1 MKRRTSNPG
10 AIPKDL
16 RKLAEEI
23 VAVKAQMR
31 EAGLFAEDRELLEC
45 PACGLQEDVL
55 FNGKLVTCLE
65 IGGADTGLRF
75 IAEGE
80 GEFRCPVCHGAVKE
94 SPFEQNP

>member
-1 MKRRTSNPG
+1 MKRSTSKPG

-16 RKLAEEI
+16 WKLAEEI
-23 VAVKAQMR
+23 VAVKTQMR

-55 FNGKLVTCLE
+55 FNGKLVTCRE

-75 IAEGE
+75 TARGE
-80 GEFRCPVCHGAVKE
+80 GEFRCPACHEAVKE
-94 SPFEQNP
+94 STFEHEP